1 MARTRASTTNLHDLK
16 ERATHLIERSD
27 PYGDILEASVAG
39 TLLAFPFDG
48 GIRLTQR
55 ASGS

>member
-1 MARTRASTTNLHDLK
+1 MSTTNLHDLK